1 MNFAII
7 FHILGFVLNIE
18 AALMA
23 FPVIA
28 GLFYKES
35 AITAFLITMVICLVI
50 GIPLSLFK
58 PKDTVFYVREGFV
71 TVALCWIVKY
81 YGLTAFSVFRRNYA
95 SARCNF

>member
-7 FHILGFVLNIE
+7 FHIIGFVLNIE

-23 FPVIA
+23 LPVIT

-35 AITAFLITMVICLVI
+35 SVTAFLITIAICLAI

-58 PKDTVFYVREGFV
+58 PKDTVFMSAK
-71 TVALCWIVKY
+71 ALSPLPCV
-81 YGLTAFSVFRRNYA
+81 GL
-95 SARCNF
+95 